1 MVEKLRKSLLYT
13 FGISD
18 LFFNLMASVEGYLFA
33 AFLTDYAQ
41 FSLMIVGQIILIT
54 SLVDIACALAAGF
67 VLQRITLGLGGK
79 YRSWFLIGPPIV
91 APLYVLQYTRIG
103 SDFTAALIIIL
114 SFIASHL
121 LWNVVY
127 TATGSMVGR
136 LSQIPEE
143 RTILSASRAQGLAG
157 AGLIFSATALPMITY
172 FAVRTN
178 KVTGF
183 TITVGIYAILMIL
196 GYLHIYKSTDGMDP
210 YNETAIVTRQ
220 PLSEIIALVCK
231 NPPLLWLVLAEV
243 FRNGGGF
250 IIAGFAFYHFAY
262 VLKDLSFYPLF
273 LLGLSIA
280 RVIGTLAAP
289 WVGVKLGK
297 RNSYWIF
304 LVLASVAFASAKFL
318 GKTDFTFTAIF
329 CIASLAAT
337 IPFSMSTALFSDT
350 VIFGEWKTGNN
361 IRAFTMALLTLPIK
375 VAIFF
380 RSAVI
385 AIGLPAIGFVA
396 NTTPAPGVADGIS
409 SIMTFTPAAAY
420 ALAAAVFYFGYKIE
434 EKQVV
439 QMQHEI
445 AERNMV
451 EPVRA

>member
-1 MVEKLRKSLLYT
+1 VVERLRKSLLYT
-13 FGISD
+13 FGVSD

-41 FSLMIVGQIILIT
+41 FSLIIVGQIILIT
-54 SLVDIACALAAGF
+54 SLVDVLCALVAGF
-67 VLQRITLGLGGK
+67 VLQRITLGFGGK

-91 APLYVLQYTRIG
+91 APLYVLQFTKIG
-103 SDFTAALIIIL
+103 TDLVAASIIVF

-127 TATGSMVGR
+127 TAIGSMVGR

-143 RTILSASRAQGLAG
+143 RTILSASRAQGLSA
-157 AGLIFSATALPMITY
+157 AGLIFSITGLPMITY
-172 FAVRTN
+172 FAVHTN

-183 TITVGIYAILMIL
+183 TITAGVYAILMIL
-196 GYLHIYKSTDGMDP
+196 GYLYIYKITAGRDP
-210 YNETAIVTRQ
+210 YDEAAIVTRQ
-220 PLSEIIALVCK
+220 PIKETIGLVCR
-231 NPPLLWLVLAEV
+231 NPPLLLLVLAEV
-243 FRNGGGF
+243 FRNGAGF
-250 IIAGFAFYHFAY
+250 VVAGFAFYYFAY

-273 LLGLSIA
+273 LLALSIA
-280 RVIGTLAAP
+280 RLTSTCMAP
-289 WVGVKLGK
+289 WIGVRIGK

-304 LVLASVAFASAKFL
+304 LVLASAGFASAKLF
-318 GKTDFTFTAIF
+318 GKTDWNFTAIF
-329 CIASLAAT
+329 CFASLAAT
-337 IPFSMSTALFSDT
+337 IPFSMITALFSDT
-350 VIFGEWKTGNN
+350 VVYGEWKTGKN

-375 VAIFF
+375 VGIFF

-396 NTTPAPGVADGIS
+396 NQEPAPGVGEGIG
-409 SIMTFTPAAAY
+409 SIMTFTPAAAC

-434 EKQVV
+434 EKHVI

-445 AERNMV
+445 AAKRTG
-451 EPVRA
+451 EPVSV

>member
-1 MVEKLRKSLLYT
+1 
-13 FGISD
+13 
-18 LFFNLMASVEGYLFA
+18 MASVEGYLFA

-41 FSLMIVGQIILIT
+41 FSLVIVGQIMLIT

-67 VLQRITLGLGGK
+67 VLQRTTLRFGGK
-79 YRSWFLIGPPIV
+79 YRSWFLIGPPII

-103 SDFTAALIIIL
+103 SDVLAASIIIL
-114 SFIASHL
+114 CFIASHL

-143 RTILSASRAQGLAG
+143 RTILSASRAQGLA
-157 AGLIFSATALPMITY
+157 AALLIFSATALPMITY
-172 FAVRTN
+172 FAARTN

-183 TITVGIYAILMIL
+183 TITVGLYALLMIS
-196 GYLHIYKSTDGMDP
+196 GYLHIYKITAGRDP
-210 YNETAIVTRQ
+210 YNEEAAVTQQ
-220 PLSEIIALVCK
+220 PLSETMALVFR
-231 NPPLLWLVLAEV
+231 NPHLLFLVLAEI

-250 IIAGFAFYHFAY
+250 VIAGFAFYYFAY
-262 VLKDLSFYPLF
+262 VLKDLSFYPVF

-280 RVIGTLAAP
+280 RVVGTLAAP
-289 WVGVKLGK
+289 WIGVNLGK
-297 RNSYWIF
+297 RKCYSIF
-304 LVLASVAFASAKFL
+304 LVLAAAGFASAKFL
-318 GKTDFTFTAIF
+318 GKTDLTFTAIF
-329 CIASLAAT
+329 CVASFAVT
-337 IPFSMSTALFSDT
+337 IPFAMSTALFSDT
-350 VIFGEWKTGNN
+350 VIYGEWKTGKN
-361 IRAFTMALLTLPIK
+361 IRAFTMALLTFPIK
-375 VAIFF
+375 VGIFF

-396 NTTPAPGVADGIS
+396 NETPAPGVVDGIS

-434 EKQVV
+434 EQQVV
-439 QMQHEI
+439 RMQHEI
-445 AERNMV
+445 DGRKMV